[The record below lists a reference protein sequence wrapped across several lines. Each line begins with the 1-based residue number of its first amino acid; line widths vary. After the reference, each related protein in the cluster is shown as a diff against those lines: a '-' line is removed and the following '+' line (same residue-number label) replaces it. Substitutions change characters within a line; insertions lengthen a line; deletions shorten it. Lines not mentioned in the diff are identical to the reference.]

1 MDDMARGVATA
12 ALTLQSVL
20 LQTMVADG
28 TLTPAR
34 ALEVCDRAIEAYQGT
49 ASTEAEKAVAAM
61 TVQALME
68 IRGAITGLL
77 N

>member
-1 MDDMARGVATA
+1 MARGVATA

-34 ALEVCDRAIEAYQGT
+34 ALEVCDRAIEAYQGA
-49 ASTEAEKAVAAM
+49 ASTDAEKAVAAI
-61 TVQALME
+61 TIEALKE
-68 IRGAITGLL
+68 VRGGIAGLL